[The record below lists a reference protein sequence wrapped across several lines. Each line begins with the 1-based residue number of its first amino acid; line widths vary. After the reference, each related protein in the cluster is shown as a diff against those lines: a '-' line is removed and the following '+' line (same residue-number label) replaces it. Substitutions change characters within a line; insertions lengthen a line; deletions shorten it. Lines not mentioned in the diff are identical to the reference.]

1 MSTVTTQSNA
11 ICESVE
17 RPPFQYLIVLQPL
30 GFLYGSAGRFLSPEN
45 LVGRS
50 GTSFPPSAATL
61 SGLFAAHYSETEPD
75 TGKLN
80 QKLKP
85 LQLAG
90 PFWAFDSNPQN
101 FLVPTPFNC
110 LVEWDRD
117 GDDEDISKVK
127 TGRVKQ
133 KLVWHSNQK
142 KWLNQCDRSPTGKFS
157 RNSWIP
163 IENWHEIASRDRQW
177 TCPELCKKLIPKDN
191 QAIFTDWQVA
201 DWLQVFGEPW
211 TYSPHLHPQLEKE
224 QRRVDTDLERG
235 SLFLENAVELNPNT
249 CLVYLAN
256 DQLPNGWYR
265 FGGEGHM
272 VSLECHRL
280 SGIGKSLLE
289 QRLGPSFALIT
300 PAIWGSNRLSQREP
314 MILETSDPAWEWE
327 ALLTERPSPY
337 RYRLGGGDR
346 AREKPQDKYQPRRL
360 SRGRYAMPAGSVYVL
375 KEELQHPTWQDWPD
389 NWFPREHYSFKRW
402 GCGLALPMGTIA

>member
-1 MSTVTTQSNA
+1 MPTQKIQDQTSKTK
-11 ICESVE
+11 
-17 RPPFQYLIVLQPL
+17 PPFKYVVIIEPL
-30 GFLYGSAGRFLSPEN
+30 GLLYGSAGRFLSPEN

-75 TGKLN
+75 TDKLN
-80 QKLKP
+80 QKLAP

-90 PFWAFDSNPQN
+90 PFWAFDGNPKN
-101 FLVPTPFNC
+101 FMVPTPFNC
-110 LVEWDRD
+110 LVKWDRD
-117 GDDEDISKVK
+117 GDDEEPLKIK
-127 TGRVKQ
+127 TGRVKHQ
-133 KLVWHSNQK
+133 LVWHSSQK
-142 KWLNQCDRSPTGKFS
+142 KWLERDNRPPMGKFS

-163 IENWHEIASRDRQW
+163 IEDWKEIISGDW
-177 TCPELCKKLIPKDN
+177 PK
-191 QAIFTDWQVA
+191 
-201 DWLQVFGEPW
+201 VFGEPW
-211 TYSPHLHPQLEKE
+211 EYSPHLHPQLEKE
-224 QRRVDTDLERG
+224 QRRVDSDRERG

-256 DQLPNGWYR
+256 EKLPNGWYR

-272 VSLECHRL
+272 VNLECHPI
-280 SGIGKSLLE
+280 SE
-289 QRLGPSFALIT
+289 PCQRLLTQSLGQSFALIT

-314 MILETSDPAWEWE
+314 VLLETDRKAWEWD
-327 ALLTERPSPY
+327 ALLAERPSPY

-346 AREKPQDKYQPRRL
+346 ARENPNPQGKHQPRRL

-389 NWFPREHYSFKRW
+389 NWFPREYYSFKRW
-402 GCGLALPMGTIA
+402 GCGLALPMDAIATPQS